1 MPLWNYRAHS
11 KGDTMGRRSHT
22 RDAHC
27 QRYCF
32 HHAFTMHGPPC
43 ENRQEMRCHSG
54 VVEQTARR
62 RGVKNRSSN
71 RQQKRILDL
80 SRTLRPQPETLFSSH
95 TDRQRTTLKKWSKN
109 MKALRRC
116 GANSQGEADVKN
128 RPHARH
134 QEHILDFS
142 CSMRPRPAILFSL
155 DTDHN

>member
-71 RQQKRILDL
+71 RQQKRILDF
-80 SRTLRPQPETLFSSH
+80 SRTLRPRPAILFSSH
-95 TDRQRTTLKKWSKN
+95 TDRQRTTLRKWSRN
-109 MKALRRC
+109 MTALRRK
-116 GANSQGEADVKN
+116 GANSQPGGGGRQKSTTYQTPGTHTRLLVIDAATACDIVLIRH
-128 RPHARH
+128 RP
-134 QEHILDFS
+134 
-142 CSMRPRPAILFSL
+142 
-155 DTDHN
+155 